1 MFHLEGRMEG
11 RKGEMD
17 GEREGERMEA
27 GREGEEEE
35 GGALQKSAPR
45 YLVTDGPVHLLCRV
59 L

>member
-1 MFHLEGRMEG
+1 MEG

-17 GEREGERMEA
+17 GEREEERMEA
-27 GREGEEEE
+27 GREREDEE

>member
-11 RKGEMD
+11 R
-17 GEREGERMEA
+17 ERGMERGRERG
-27 GREGEEEE
+27 GREGGEGE

-45 YLVTDGPVHLLCRV
+45 YVVSDGPVHLLCRV